1 MESLFR
7 EEIKTVHAAALHSPS
22 FQRNGQTMKDAS
34 NLYADIKPMAGRE
47 FERLSEFIV
56 THCGIKMP
64 PVKKVMLQ
72 ARLQKRLRALR
83 METFKDYC
91 DFVLESPDG
100 ADELV
105 HMIDAVTTNKT
116 DFFREP
122 VHFQFLQE
130 TALPEFLNESA
141 SSPVKKRFTVWSAG
155 CSSGEEPYTLAIVL
169 SEFAARRPD
178 FQFAILATDIST
190 KVLEKA
196 RLGIYDQHV
205 AAGIPLSLKQKY
217 FLKSKDREKGLV
229 RVSPALRSLVS
240 FQRLNL
246 MEERLMV
253 PELVDVIF
261 CRNVIIYFERQT
273 QMNLLGRLCRCLKPG
288 GYLFLGHSET
298 VHGFDL
304 PLVRISST
312 IYRKVM

>member
-1 MESLFR
+1 MKNISQD
-7 EEIKTVHAAALHSPS
+7 PPD
-22 FQRNGQTMKDAS
+22 RNGSNVKDV
-34 NLYADIKPMAGRE
+34 NLYGEIKPMSGRE
-47 FERLSEFIV
+47 FERLSDFIV
-56 THCGIKMP
+56 AHCGIKMP
-64 PVKKVMLQ
+64 PTKKVMLQ
-72 ARLQKRLRALR
+72 ARLQKRLRSLR
-83 METFKDYC
+83 MESFKDYC

-100 ADELV
+100 AGELV

-130 TALPEFLNESA
+130 TALPEFLNDSA
-141 SSPVKKRFTVWSAG
+141 ASPVKKKFTVWSAG

-169 SEFAARRPD
+169 AEFADRHPE
-178 FQFAILATDIST
+178 FESAILATDIST

-205 AAGIPLSLKQKY
+205 VAGIPLSLKQKY

-229 RVSPALRSLVS
+229 RIAPELRSRVS

-246 MEERLMV
+246 MEEHLLV
-253 PELVDVIF
+253 PELVDAVF
-261 CRNVIIYFERQT
+261 CRNVIIYFERST
-273 QMNLLGRLCRCLKPG
+273 QLNLLGRLCRCLKTG

-312 IYRKVM
+312 IYRKAS